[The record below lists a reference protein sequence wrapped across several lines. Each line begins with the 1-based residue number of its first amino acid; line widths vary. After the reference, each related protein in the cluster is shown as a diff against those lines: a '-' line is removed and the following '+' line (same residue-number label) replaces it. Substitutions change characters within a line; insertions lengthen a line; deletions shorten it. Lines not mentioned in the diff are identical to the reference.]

1 MIHRWKA
8 PHLVKGMLTWVPFLN
23 TWRLNHASTGG
34 SNSARYCYAVCLRH
48 LTVLNDLG
56 FNIKGMRI
64 GELGP
69 GDSLGV
75 GLTAL
80 LAGADSYVGL
90 DLVPFSSKADLE
102 SILAELAELLSRRE
116 QITEQEFPRLRP
128 KLGQHPFPEK
138 AIDWTGFADRAAR
151 IRSELRAGVN
161 TGRMVQYHAP
171 WTSQYISPGSLDL
184 VLSQSVLQHVD
195 PLLETYRDIFAWLKP
210 GGYSSH
216 AVGCFSMYLSPFW
229 NGHWAYSDREWRL
242 VRGKREFLLN
252 REPLSTHLRLAQQ
265 AGFTVVYAGKEYG
278 ADGLP
283 TRELAPRFQ
292 TMDPE
297 DHRTRFVMLVLQK
310 PL

>member
-1 MIHRWKA
+1 M
-8 PHLVKGMLTWVPFLN
+8 
-23 TWRLNHASTGG
+23 
-34 SNSARYCYAVCLRH
+34 
-48 LTVLNDLG
+48 
-56 FNIKGMRI
+56 
-64 GELGP
+64 
-69 GDSLGV
+69 
-75 GLTAL
+75 
-80 LAGADSYVGL
+80 GL

-128 KLGQHPFPEK
+128 KLGQHAFPEK
-138 AIDWTGFADRAAR
+138 AIDWTGFADRVAR

-195 PLLETYRDIFAWLKP
+195 PLFETYRDIFAWLKP

-229 NGHWAYSDREWRL
+229 NGHWAYSDREWHL
-242 VRGKREFLLN
+242 VQASASSCSIASRSARIFVWPSKRGSRWCN
-252 REPLSTHLRLAQQ
+252 
-265 AGFTVVYAGKEYG
+265 AGKEYG
-278 ADGLP
+278 ANGLP
-283 TRELAPRFQ
+283 TRELASRFQ

-297 DHRTRFVMLVLQK
+297 DLRTRFVMLVLQK
-310 PL
+310 PF